1 MERRTSSIW
10 GRRAD
15 DDPAGWFYEQSLDA
29 FLVAEGGIARAVNPA
44 WTKLT
49 GFTAEET
56 VGRNLTEFSHPED
69 VGPLRTLVERVTRGE
84 TATAEARLRT
94 RDGWLWVRLQA
105 KQQPQGPSLMVLRDI
120 SDERARVAERETL
133 ARSTALLREASGASV
148 WRYNPQTR
156 QYLFDHDVQLEA
168 GESVGPSAVDPAS
181 VRSSLD
187 IASEIHPDDAARV
200 DRAFKDTL
208 RTGNFN
214 SVEYR
219 SIEPTGAV
227 GNIRASWRGL
237 RQLET
242 GKWEVLGLSQDV
254 SELAEARDAAIRGE
268 QAAREGAEV
277 KSRFLA
283 NMSHEIRTP
292 MNGVVGVLH
301 LLKAESLSAEG
312 RVLLDEA
319 IACGAMLAQLLDDV
333 IDFSK
338 IEAGMLQLTPAPT
351 DVGAALAGVVDL
363 LRPQAMGRDLY
374 LRARTGPD
382 LGWALVDP
390 VRLRQLLFNLIGN
403 AVKFTETGGVE
414 AWLSAIQKDGE
425 RFLRVEVKDTGVGI
439 PLDAQTQLFQR
450 FHQADG
456 SMTRKFGG
464 SGLGLS
470 ISKTLV
476 EMMGGHIGF
485 CSSEGGGSTFWFEI
499 AAPRA
504 EAPPV
509 NPEADGLWLEGVRVL
524 LAEDNPTNRTI
535 ATKMLQSLGAV
546 VETAEDGVEAV
557 EAARRSAFD
566 LICMDI
572 QMPRMDGVAATR
584 AIRDLPGAAAG
595 VPILAMTANALA
607 HQRVEYLASGMNGI
621 IAKPLSP
628 SAVLAEMA
636 RLLTI
641 EGDDEGRG
649 VSGA

>member
-1 MERRTSSIW
+1 MERRTRTNW

-15 DDPAGWFYEQSLDA
+15 DHPAGWFYEQSLDA

-49 GFTAEET
+49 GFSAGET
-56 VGRNLTEFSHPED
+56 VGRSLIEFSHPED

-84 TATAEARLRT
+84 TATTEVRLRT
-94 RDGWLWVRLQA
+94 RDDWLWVRLQA
-105 KQQPQGPSLMVLRDI
+105 KQQPNGPALLVLREI
-120 SDERARVAERETL
+120 SDERVRIAERETL
-133 ARSTALLREASGASV
+133 ARSTALLREASGTFV
-148 WRYNPQTR
+148 WRYNPETR
-156 QYLFDHDVQLEA
+156 RYLFDHDVQLETNEPA
-168 GESVGPSAVDPAS
+168 GPSAVDPGS

-187 IASEIHPDDAARV
+187 VAAEIHPEDAQLV

-214 SVEYR
+214 TVEYR
-219 SIEPTGAV
+219 SVQRDGAV

-237 RQLET
+237 RQLES

-254 SELAEARDAAIRGE
+254 SELAQARDAAISGE

-277 KSRFLA
+277 KSQFLA

-312 RVLLDEA
+312 RGLLDEA
-319 IACGAMLAQLLDDV
+319 LACGAMLAQLLDDV

-338 IEAGMLQLTPAPT
+338 IEAGMLELTPAPT
-351 DVGAALAGVVDL
+351 DVGAALAGVIDL
-363 LRPQAMGRDLY
+363 LRQQALGRDLY

-414 AWLSAIQKDGE
+414 VRMSTIQKDGQ

-439 PLDAQTQLFQR
+439 PAAAQTLLFQR

-485 CSSEGGGSTFWFEI
+485 RSREGDGSSFWFEI

-524 LAEDNPTNRTI
+524 LAEDNATNRMI

-557 EAARRSAFD
+557 EAAQRAAFD

-584 AIRDLPGAAAG
+584 AIRALPGPVAG

-607 HQRVEYLASGMNGI
+607 HQRTEYLASGINGI
-621 IAKPLSP
+621 VAKPLSP

-636 RLLTI
+636 RLLTDQ
-641 EGDDEGRG
+641 EADGFRAA
-649 VSGA
+649 GA